1 MKVAITDYEYAN
13 IDIERKIFANAGI
26 ELYDYQCKNEE
37 ELIEATHD
45 KDGIIVQYCKITP
58 NVIKKLEHCKI
69 IIKYGIGI
77 DNIDTPAATARNI
90 FVCNVPDY
98 GVEEVSN
105 HTMVFLLAL
114 ARKLPALC
122 SAVQEGIFGYA
133 KVVPIKRLSLCTL
146 GLIGFGRIPQ
156 MVCKKAQ
163 AFGIRVLTY
172 DPYVKPEVITNNNVE
187 SVEMDTLLRES
198 DYISCHCPLT
208 DQTFHSINAVAIS
221 KMKTGACVINTARGG
236 IICEEAMVAALKTGK
251 LAGAALDVFE
261 KEPLPADS
269 ELRDLP
275 NVITTGHCA
284 WYTEE
289 AITTLQRKAA
299 EEVVRVLQ
307 GNTPLNLINHI
318 LLK

>member
-13 IDIERKIFANAGI
+13 IDIERKIFADAGI

-37 ELIEATHD
+37 ELIEATRD
-45 KDGIIVQYCKITP
+45 KDGIIVQYCKMTP
-58 NVIKKLEHCKI
+58 NVIEKLEHCKI
-69 IIKYGIGI
+69 IIKYGIGV
-77 DNIDTPAATARNI
+77 DNIDIPAATAKKI

-105 HTMVFLLAL
+105 HTMAFLLVL
-114 ARKLPALC
+114 ARKLPALV
-122 SAVQEGIFGYA
+122 STVREGGFGYA
-133 KVVPIKRLSLCTL
+133 KAVPTKRLSLCTL

-156 MVCKKAQ
+156 LVCQKAQ
-163 AFGIRVLTY
+163 AFGMHILTY
-172 DPYVKPEVITNNNVE
+172 DPYVKPEVVTEAGAELVD
-187 SVEMDTLLRES
+187 MDTLLHES
-198 DYISCHCPLT
+198 DYLSCHCPLT
-208 DQTFHSINAVAIS
+208 DQTFHMIDAAAIN
-221 KMKTGACVINTARGG
+221 KMKTGACIINTGRGG
-236 IICEEAMVAALKTGK
+236 IICEKDLVAALKTGK

-269 ELRDLP
+269 ELRGLP

-307 GNTPLNLINHI
+307 GNPPVNPVNRA